1 MGADS
6 QAARPSEE
14 GRGLRVHPPAPPLL
28 PLEHSGI
35 DSACPG
41 NESSPLCLHQ
51 GFPSASLFVK
61 NKLEAAPMINHQ
73 LLSAPPL
80 AISAKGMNYLEKH
93 PEGEPTVKEN
103 GKG

>member
-1 MGADS
+1 MCTR
-6 QAARPSEE
+6 QPHPCCPWNT
-14 GRGLRVHPPAPPLL
+14 RVLILPAPGMSL
-28 PLEHSGI
+28 P
-35 DSACPG
+35 
-41 NESSPLCLHQ
+41 
-51 GFPSASLFVK
+51 PSVCTKVFLGSSLFVK